1 LTTVQHTLYIHIVY
15 MPFIGQ
21 LMGFGQHSDIRK
33 MSVLF
38 DR

>member
-1 LTTVQHTLYIHIVY
+1 

-38 DR
+38 DRWQH